1 MAHPFELCK
10 DHRWIST
17 FWWRETCDSAPCLAS
32 KGSVSCLMVPFAW
45 RRLSLQMIS
54 STPAYP
60 SHGKLQCKETSSDA
74 RGRKSLLQLLDLIGS
89 FAVWASLDRLQQPWY
104 IVAAKLFDVT
114 CTYHY
119 NSVTVVPN
127 RHCMGKVRCLLGR
140 GHLGKILISSSD
152 TSQIFCPSHQWFGA
166 GDVVSPQW
174 VWMRQNSSKP
184 SVAEPWIPVLWACF
198 KGSDAFIFIGGE

>member
-1 MAHPFELCK
+1 MKQWPTLLSCTRTIGEFPLFGSGKPVTVHHALLLKAASAAWWSPLPDEGYHC
-10 DHRWIST
+10 RWFLQHLHIP
-17 FWWRETCDSAPCLAS
+17 AM
-32 KGSVSCLMVPFAW
+32 GSCNARKLP
-45 RRLSLQMIS
+45 QM
-54 STPAYP
+54 P
-60 SHGKLQCKETSSDA
+60 
-74 RGRKSLLQLLDLIGS
+74 LLQLLDLIGS
-89 FAVWASLDRLQQPWY
+89 FAVWASVDRLQQPWY